1 MNYYIKINNKIH
13 FNYYMNKNIKKL
25 LESLFD
31 DDFNDI
37 YVDDS
42 ETSDVS
48 QIIQDDM
55 KITSLAQCDNI
66 DEVNLYFINKYNL
79 VDNVLNT
86 ITDIMSAIKETHFP
100 YAIDCDQFN
109 NEQIKITV
117 ETNYSLDIFRKYFK
131 CVIGDNFIFNIKQ
144 IPYEITYRNKP
155 KEFSAWCVSFPYT
168 TDEIILSVCNISDNM
183 NTAVNKFI
191 TKYNSTQFD
200 IKSQQSEIYD
210 ALVKQVEKVF
220 NTQRITDELTCTGKV
235 YKVVQKD
242 IDRMNKCIDTRN
254 FSGFDKITKA
264 DKMVARL
271 AALFICAKNRNIKDL
286 QLQFND
292 DILLTIILGHGVYS
306 KSFSGYR
313 GRYGYNRSRINMSSK
328 EDFINILRKLQ
339 KFPTI
344 HLKDVIA
351 TYNAYKDQF

>member
-1 MNYYIKINNKIH
+1 
-13 FNYYMNKNIKKL
+13 MNKNIKKL

-42 ETSDVS
+42 ATQEVS
-48 QIIQDDM
+48 QMFQDNA
-55 KITSLAQCDNI
+55 KITSLAQCDDI
-66 DEVNLYFINKYNL
+66 DEVNEYFINKYDL
-79 VDNVLNT
+79 VNNVLNT
-86 ITDIMSAIKETHFP
+86 ITNIMSAIKKTHFP

-109 NEQIKITV
+109 NDYCKV
-117 ETNYSLDIFRKYFK
+117 SLDRDYATLRENKYFR
-131 CVIGDNFIFNIKQ
+131 CVIGDNFIFNIKRV
-144 IPYEITYRNKP
+144 PYEITYRNKP
-155 KEFSAWCVSFPYT
+155 KEFEAWCVSFPYT
-168 TDEIILSVCNISDNM
+168 TDEIILSVCTDNM

-200 IKSQQSEIYD
+200 INSQQSEIYD
-210 ALVKQVEKVF
+210 ASLKQVEKVF

-292 DILLTIILGHGVYS
+292 DILLTIILGHKIYN
-306 KSFSGYR
+306 KSYTHQR
-313 GRYGYNRSRINMSSK
+313 GRYGGYRINMSSK

-339 KFPTI
+339 KFPNI

>member
-1 MNYYIKINNKIH
+1 
-13 FNYYMNKNIKKL
+13 MNKNIKKL

-42 ETSDVS
+42 ATQEVS
-48 QIIQDDM
+48 QMFQDNA

-66 DEVNLYFINKYNL
+66 DEVNEYFINKYDL
-79 VDNVLNT
+79 VNNVLNT
-86 ITDIMSAIKETHFP
+86 ITDIMSAIKKTHFP

-109 NEQIKITV
+109 NDYCKV
-117 ETNYSLDIFRKYFK
+117 SLDRDYATLKENKYFR
-131 CVIGDNFIFNIKQ
+131 CVIGDNFIFNIKRV
-144 IPYEITYRNKP
+144 PYEITYRNKP
-155 KEFSAWCVSFPYT
+155 KEFEAWCVSFPYT
-168 TDEIILSVCNISDNM
+168 TDEIILSVCTDNM

-200 IKSQQSEIYD
+200 IESQQSEIYD
-210 ALVKQVEKVF
+210 ASLKQVEKVF

-292 DILLTIILGHGVYS
+292 DILLTIILGRKIYTRSYTHQY
-306 KSFSGYR
+306 
-313 GRYGYNRSRINMSSK
+313 GRYGRYGSYRINMSSK

>member
-1 MNYYIKINNKIH
+1 
-13 FNYYMNKNIKKL
+13 MNKNIKKL

-31 DDFNDI
+31 DDFDDI

-42 ETSDVS
+42 ATQEVS
-48 QIIQDDM
+48 QMIQDNA

-66 DEVNLYFINKYNL
+66 DEVNEYFINKYDL
-79 VDNVLNT
+79 VNNVLNT
-86 ITDIMSAIKETHFP
+86 ITDIMSAIKKTNFP

-109 NEQIKITV
+109 NDYCKV
-117 ETNYSLDIFRKYFK
+117 SLDRDYATLKENKYFR
-131 CVIGDNFIFNIKQ
+131 CVIGDNFIFNIKRV
-144 IPYEITYRNKP
+144 PYEITYRNKP
-155 KEFSAWCVSFPYT
+155 KEFEAWCVSFPYT
-168 TDEIILSVCNISDNM
+168 TDEIILSVCTDNM

-200 IKSQQSEIYD
+200 IASQQSEIYD
-210 ALVKQVEKVF
+210 ASLKQVEKVF

-292 DILLTIILGHGVYS
+292 DILLTIILGHKIYT
-306 KSFSGYR
+306 KSYTHQY
-313 GRYGYNRSRINMSSK
+313 GRYGRYGSYRINMSSK

-351 TYNAYKDQF
+351 TYNAYKDQY

>member
-1 MNYYIKINNKIH
+1 
-13 FNYYMNKNIKKL
+13 MNKNIKKL

-31 DDFNDI
+31 DDFDDI
-37 YVDDS
+37 YVDD
-42 ETSDVS
+42 TNSDTQEVS
-48 QIIQDDM
+48 QMIKDNF

-66 DEVNLYFINKYNL
+66 DEVNEYFINKYDL
-79 VDNVLNT
+79 VNNVLNT
-86 ITDIMSAIKETHFP
+86 ITDIMSAIKKTHHFP

-117 ETNYSLDIFRKYFK
+117 EETNYSSDIFRKYYFK
-131 CVIGDNFIFNIKQ
+131 CVIGDNFIFNIEQ

-168 TDEIILSVCNISDNM
+168 KDKIILSVCNIPDNM

-191 TKYNSTQFD
+191 NKYNSTQFD

-210 ALVKQVEKVF
+210 ALLKQVEKVF
-220 NTQRITDELTCTGKV
+220 NTQRITEELTCTGKV

-271 AALFICAKNRNIKDL
+271 AALFICAKSRNIKDL

-292 DILLTIILGHGVYS
+292 DILLNIILGHGVYS
-306 KSFSGYR
+306 KSYIR
-313 GRYGYNRSRINMSSK
+313 QYGRYGGHNLINMNSK

>member
-1 MNYYIKINNKIH
+1 MH
-13 FNYYMNKNIKKL
+13 FNYYMNKNIRKL

-37 YVDDS
+37 YVDD
-42 ETSDVS
+42 TNSDTQEVS
-48 QIIQDDM
+48 QMIQDNS

-66 DEVNLYFINKYNL
+66 DEVNEYFINKYDL
-79 VDNVLNT
+79 VNNVLNT
-86 ITDIMSAIKETHFP
+86 ITDIMSAIKKTLFP

-109 NEQIKITV
+109 NDYCKV
-117 ETNYSLDIFRKYFK
+117 SLNRNYATLRENKYFR
-131 CVIGDNFIFNIKQ
+131 CVIGDNFIFNIEQ

-168 TDEIILSVCNISDNM
+168 KDEIILSVCNIPDNM

-210 ALVKQVEKVF
+210 ALLKQVEKVF
-220 NTQRITDELTCTGKV
+220 NTQRITEELTCTGKV

-271 AALFICAKNRNIKDL
+271 AALFICAKSRNIKDL

-292 DILLTIILGHGVYS
+292 DILLNIILGHGVYS
-306 KSFSGYR
+306 KSYIR
-313 GRYGYNRSRINMSSK
+313 QYGRYGGHNLINMNSK

-351 TYNAYKDQF
+351 TYNAYKDQY

>member
-1 MNYYIKINNKIH
+1 MH

-42 ETSDVS
+42 ATQEVS
-48 QIIQDDM
+48 QMFQDNA
-55 KITSLAQCDNI
+55 KITSLAQCDDI
-66 DEVNLYFINKYNL
+66 DEVNEYFINKYDL
-79 VDNVLNT
+79 VNNVLNT
-86 ITDIMSAIKETHFP
+86 ITDIMSAIKKTHFP

-109 NEQIKITV
+109 NDYCKV
-117 ETNYSLDIFRKYFK
+117 SLDRDYATLKENKYFR
-131 CVIGDNFIFNIKQ
+131 CVIGDNFIFNIKRV
-144 IPYEITYRNKP
+144 PYEITYRNKP
-155 KEFSAWCVSFPYT
+155 KEFEAWCVSFPYT
-168 TDEIILSVCNISDNM
+168 TDEIILSVCTDNM

-200 IKSQQSEIYD
+200 IESQQSEIYD
-210 ALVKQVEKVF
+210 ASLKQVEKVF

-292 DILLTIILGHGVYS
+292 DILLTIILGHKIYTRS
-306 KSFSGYR
+306 YTHQY
-313 GRYGYNRSRINMSSK
+313 GRYGRYGSYRINMSSK

>member
-1 MNYYIKINNKIH
+1 MNYYLKINNKIH

-42 ETSDVS
+42 ATQEVS
-48 QIIQDDM
+48 QMIQDDA

-66 DEVNLYFINKYNL
+66 DEVNQYFINQYNL

-86 ITDIMSAIKETHFP
+86 ITDIMSAVQKHSELPFT
-100 YAIDCDQFN
+100 IDCDQFN
-109 NEQIKITV
+109 NEQRNISV
-117 ETNYSLDIFRKYFK
+117 QRANSCYFK
-131 CVIGDNFIFNIKQ
+131 CVIGGSFTFEIYL
-144 IPYEITYRNKP
+144 IPYEAVYRNKSR
-155 KEFSAWCVSFPYT
+155 EFRAWCVKFPDVN
-168 TDEIILSVCNISDNM
+168 DEIFLRIDQSSSY
-183 NTAVNKFI
+183 TAPVNKFI
-191 TKYNSTQFD
+191 ESYNKTYFD
-200 IKSQQSEIYD
+200 INEYQ
-210 ALVKQVEKVF
+210 KQIVEVLMESVEQVF
-220 NTQRITDELTCTGKV
+220 NTQRITEELTCTGKV

-242 IDRMNKCIDTRN
+242 IDRMNKCINTRN

-271 AALFICAKNRNIKDL
+271 AALFICAKSRNIKDL

-292 DILLTIILGHGVYS
+292 DILLNIILGHGVYS
-306 KSFSGYR
+306 KSRQY
-313 GRYGYNRSRINMSSK
+313 GRYGGHNLINMNSK

>member
-1 MNYYIKINNKIH
+1 
-13 FNYYMNKNIKKL
+13 MNKNIKKL

-42 ETSDVS
+42 DTQEVS
-48 QIIQDDM
+48 QMIQNDA

-66 DEVNLYFINKYNL
+66 EEVNEYFINKYNL

-86 ITDIMSAIKETHFP
+86 ITDIMSAVKKYNRPPFT
-100 YAIDCDQFN
+100 IDCDQFN
-109 NEQIKITV
+109 NEQRNISV
-117 ETNYSLDIFRKYFK
+117 QRANSCYFK
-131 CVIGDNFIFNIKQ
+131 CVIGGSFTFEIYI
-144 IPYEITYRNKP
+144 IPYEAVYRNKSR
-155 KEFSAWCVSFPYT
+155 EFRAWCVKFPDVNDKIVLRINQSSSYT
-168 TDEIILSVCNISDNM
+168 
-183 NTAVNKFI
+183 APVNKFI
-191 TKYNSTQFD
+191 ESYNKTYFD
-200 IKSQQSEIYD
+200 INEYQ
-210 ALVKQVEKVF
+210 KQIGEVLMESIEQVF
-220 NTQRITDELTCTGKV
+220 NTQRIADELTCTGKV

-271 AALFICAKNRNIKDL
+271 AALFICAQNRNIKDL

-292 DILLTIILGHGVYS
+292 DILLSIILGHGVYS
-306 KSFSGYR
+306 KSFSGYS
-313 GRYGYNRSRINMSSK
+313 GRYGYSRSRINMSSK
-328 EDFINILRKLQ
+328 EDYINILRKLQ

>member
-1 MNYYIKINNKIH
+1 MNYYLKINNKIH

-37 YVDDS
+37 YVDD
-42 ETSDVS
+42 TDSDTQEVS
-48 QIIQDDM
+48 QMINDNV

-66 DEVNLYFINKYNL
+66 DEVNEYFINKYDL
-79 VDNVLNT
+79 VNNVLNT
-86 ITDIMSAIKETHFP
+86 ITDIM
-100 YAIDCDQFN
+100 YAVQKHSELPFTIDCDQFN
-109 NEQIKITV
+109 NEQRNISV
-117 ETNYSLDIFRKYFK
+117 QRANSCYFK
-131 CVIGDNFIFNIKQ
+131 CVIGCSFTFEIYI
-144 IPYEITYRNKP
+144 IPYEAVYRNKSR
-155 KEFSAWCVSFPYT
+155 EFRAWCVKFPDVNDKIVLRINQSSSYT
-168 TDEIILSVCNISDNM
+168 
-183 NTAVNKFI
+183 APVNKFI
-191 TKYNSTQFD
+191 ESYNKTYFD
-200 IKSQQSEIYD
+200 INEYQ
-210 ALVKQVEKVF
+210 KQIGEVLMESVEQVF

-292 DILLTIILGHGVYS
+292 DILLTIILGRKIYN
-306 KSFSGYR
+306 KTYTR
-313 GRYGYNRSRINMSSK
+313 QYGRYGSYRINMSSK

-344 HLKDVIA
+344 HLKDIIA

>member
-1 MNYYIKINNKIH
+1 
-13 FNYYMNKNIKKL
+13 MNKNIKKL

-42 ETSDVS
+42 DTQEVS
-48 QIIQDDM
+48 QMIQDDV

-66 DEVNLYFINKYNL
+66 EEVNEYFINKYNL

-86 ITDIMSAIKETHFP
+86 ITDIMSAVKKYNRPPFT
-100 YAIDCDQFN
+100 IDCDQFN
-109 NEQIKITV
+109 NEQRNISVQGIA
-117 ETNYSLDIFRKYFK
+117 SCYFK
-131 CVIGDNFIFNIKQ
+131 CVIGDSFTFKIDI
-144 IPYEITYRNKP
+144 IPYEIVYRNKP
-155 KEFSAWCVSFPYT
+155 KNFSAWIVKFPDVN
-168 TDEIILSVCNISDNM
+168 DEIVLCIRQSSFD
-183 NTAVNKFI
+183 TASVNKFI
-191 TKYNSTQFD
+191 ESYNKTHFD
-200 IKSQQSEIYD
+200 INEQQKQIGEALMKS
-210 ALVKQVEKVF
+210 VEQVF
-220 NTQRITDELTCTGKV
+220 NTQRIADELTCTGKV

-271 AALFICAKNRNIKDL
+271 AALFICAQNRNIKDL

-292 DILLTIILGHGVYS
+292 DILLSIILGHGVYS
-306 KSFSGYR
+306 KSFSGYS
-313 GRYGYNRSRINMSSK
+313 GRYGYSRSRINMSSK
-328 EDFINILRKLQ
+328 EDYINILRKLQ

>member
-1 MNYYIKINNKIH
+1 MNYYLKINNKIH

-37 YVDDS
+37 YVNDTQ
-42 ETSDVS
+42 EIP
-48 QIIQDDM
+48 QIIQDNS

-66 DEVNLYFINKYNL
+66 DEVNVYFINKYDLIN
-79 VDNVLNT
+79 NVLNT
-86 ITDIMSAIKETHFP
+86 ITDIMSAVQKHSKLPFT
-100 YAIDCDQFN
+100 IDCDQFN
-109 NEQIKITV
+109 NEQRNISV
-117 ETNYSLDIFRKYFK
+117 QRANSCYFK
-131 CVIGDNFIFNIKQ
+131 CVIGGSFTFEIYL
-144 IPYEITYRNKP
+144 IPYEAVYRNKSR
-155 KEFSAWCVSFPYT
+155 EFRAWCVKFPDVN
-168 TDEIILSVCNISDNM
+168 DEIVLRIDQNSSY
-183 NTAVNKFI
+183 TAPVNKFI
-191 TKYNSTQFD
+191 ESYNKTYFD
-200 IKSQQSEIYD
+200 INEYQ
-210 ALVKQVEKVF
+210 KQIVEVLMESVEQVF
-220 NTQRITDELTCTGKV
+220 NTQRITEELTCTGKV

-242 IDRMNKCIDTRN
+242 IDRMNKCINTRN

-292 DILLTIILGHGVYS
+292 DILLNIILGHGVYS
-306 KSFSGYR
+306 KSYIR
-313 GRYGYNRSRINMSSK
+313 QYGRYGGHNLINMNSK

-351 TYNAYKDQF
+351 TYNAYKDQY

>member
-37 YVDDS
+37 YVDD
-42 ETSDVS
+42 TNSDTQAVS
-48 QIIQDDM
+48 QMIQNNF
-55 KITSLAQCDNI
+55 KITSLAQCDDI
-66 DEVNLYFINKYNL
+66 DEVNEYFINKYDL
-79 VDNVLNT
+79 VNNVLNT
-86 ITDIMSAIKETHFP
+86 ITNIMSAIKKTQFP
-100 YAIDCDQFN
+100 YDIDCDQFN

-117 ETNYSLDIFRKYFK
+117 EINYSADIFRRYFK

-155 KEFSAWCVSFPYT
+155 KEFSAWCVSFPYI
-168 TDEIILSVCNISDNM
+168 TDEIILSVCNIQDNM
-183 NTAVNKFI
+183 NSAVNKYI
-191 TKYNSTQFD
+191 NNYNNTYFD
-200 IKSQQSEIYD
+200 IKTQQSEIYE
-210 ALVKQVEKVF
+210 ALIKEVEKTF

-242 IDRMNKCIDTRN
+242 IDRMNKCIDTKN

-292 DILLTIILGHGVYS
+292 DILLTIILGHKIYN
-306 KSFSGYR
+306 KSYIR
-313 GRYGYNRSRINMSSK
+313 QPGRYGVYRINISNK

-344 HLKDVIA
+344 HLKDVIV
-351 TYNAYKDQF
+351 TYNAYKDYF

>member
-1 MNYYIKINNKIH
+1 MH

-42 ETSDVS
+42 ATQEVS
-48 QIIQDDM
+48 QMFQDNA

-66 DEVNLYFINKYNL
+66 DEVNEYFINKYDL
-79 VDNVLNT
+79 VNNVLNT
-86 ITDIMSAIKETHFP
+86 ITDIMSAIKKTLFP

-109 NEQIKITV
+109 NDYCKV
-117 ETNYSLDIFRKYFK
+117 SLNRNYATLRENKYFR
-131 CVIGDNFIFNIKQ
+131 CVIGDNFIFNIEQ

-168 TDEIILSVCNISDNM
+168 KDEIILSVCNIPDNM

-210 ALVKQVEKVF
+210 ALLKQVEKVF
-220 NTQRITDELTCTGKV
+220 NTQRITEELTCTGKV

-271 AALFICAKNRNIKDL
+271 AALFICAKSRNIKDL

-292 DILLTIILGHGVYS
+292 DILLNIILGHGVYS
-306 KSFSGYR
+306 KSYIR
-313 GRYGYNRSRINMSSK
+313 QYGRYGGHNLINMNSK

-351 TYNAYKDQF
+351 TYNAYKDQY

>member
-1 MNYYIKINNKIH
+1 MNYYLKINNKIH

-42 ETSDVS
+42 ATQEVS
-48 QIIQDDM
+48 QMIQDNA

-66 DEVNLYFINKYNL
+66 DEVNQYFINQYNL

-86 ITDIMSAIKETHFP
+86 IADIMSVLKEHIMFP
-100 YAIDCDQFN
+100 FSINCDQFN
-109 NEQIKITV
+109 NEYCKV
-117 ETNYSLDIFRKYFK
+117 SLDRDYASHTFADYFRCSIEDK
-131 CVIGDNFIFNIKQ
+131 FIFNIKRV
-144 IPYEITYRNKP
+144 PYEITYRNKP
-155 KEFSAWCVSFPYT
+155 KEFNAWCVSFPDT
-168 TDEIILSVCNISDNM
+168 KDKIILSVCNISDNM
-183 NTAVNKFI
+183 NAAVNKFI
-191 TKYNSTQFD
+191 NNYNNTQFD
-200 IKSQQSEIYD
+200 IKTQQSEIYE
-210 ALVKQVEKVF
+210 ALIKQVEKTF
-220 NTQRITDELTCTGKV
+220 NTQRITEELTCTGKV

-242 IDRMNKCIDTRN
+242 IDRMNKCINTRN

-292 DILLTIILGHGVYS
+292 DILLTIILGHKIYN
-306 KSFSGYR
+306 KTYTR
-313 GRYGYNRSRINMSSK
+313 QYGRYGGYRIDMSSK
-328 EDFINILRKLQ
+328 DDFINILRKLQ

>member
-1 MNYYIKINNKIH
+1 MNYYLKINNKIH

-37 YVDDS
+37 YVDD
-42 ETSDVS
+42 TDSDTQEVS
-48 QIIQDDM
+48 QMINDNV

-66 DEVNLYFINKYNL
+66 EEVNEYFINKYDL
-79 VDNVLNT
+79 VNNVLNI
-86 ITDIMSAIKETHFP
+86 ITDIMSAIKKTNMS
-100 YAIDCDQFN
+100 YKSIDCTQFDN
-109 NEQIKITV
+109 DYCKVLLDRDYATIAD
-117 ETNYSLDIFRKYFK
+117 NYYFR
-131 CVIGDNFIFNIKQ
+131 CAIGDKFIFNIKRV
-144 IPYEITYRNKP
+144 PYEITYRNKP
-155 KEFSAWCVSFPYT
+155 KKFEAWCVSFPNT
-168 TDEIILSVCNISDNM
+168 TDEIILSVCADNM

-210 ALVKQVEKVF
+210 ALLKQVEKVF
-220 NTQRITDELTCTGKV
+220 NTQRITEELTCTGKV

-292 DILLTIILGHGVYS
+292 DILLSIILGHKIYN
-306 KSFSGYR
+306 KSYTRQR
-313 GRYGYNRSRINMSSK
+313 GRYGGYRIDMSSK

-339 KFPTI
+339 NFPTI

>member
-1 MNYYIKINNKIH
+1 
-13 FNYYMNKNIKKL
+13 MNKNIKKL

-42 ETSDVS
+42 ATQEVS
-48 QIIQDDM
+48 QMFQDNA
-55 KITSLAQCDNI
+55 KITSLAQCDDI
-66 DEVNLYFINKYNL
+66 DEVNEYFINKYDL
-79 VDNVLNT
+79 VNNVLNT
-86 ITDIMSAIKETHFP
+86 ITDIMSAIKKTHFP

-109 NEQIKITV
+109 NDYCKV
-117 ETNYSLDIFRKYFK
+117 SLDRDYATLKENKYFR
-131 CVIGDNFIFNIKQ
+131 CVIGDNFIFNIKRV
-144 IPYEITYRNKP
+144 PYEITYRNKP
-155 KEFSAWCVSFPYT
+155 KEFEAWCVSFPYT
-168 TDEIILSVCNISDNM
+168 TDEIILSVCTDNM

-200 IKSQQSEIYD
+200 IESQQSEIYD
-210 ALVKQVEKVF
+210 ASLKQVEKVF

-292 DILLTIILGHGVYS
+292 DILLTIILGHKIYTRS
-306 KSFSGYR
+306 YTHQY
-313 GRYGYNRSRINMSSK
+313 GRYGRYGSYRINMSSK